1 MEKTEEQLKREKRNK
16 YINEKLKSYEWY
28 CDICGNGKNYTYRG
42 KYMHLK
48 TKKHN
53 RNLHNNLVNGNNN
66 NNNNNF
72 KKKLVT

>member
-53 RNLHNNLVNGNNN
+53 RNLHNNVVTGNNN
-66 NNNNNF
+66 NL